1 MTSPEALTV
10 KIERLVDRD
19 GRLVDYVGKEITTIG
34 WVSRVQ
40 TFKKHAFVTLRDGAG
55 GFSSIQVVLPGGIPV
70 PVVESY
76 VSITGVVK
84 KLPEKAYSTQPIEIH
99 ATSLKILS
107 SSDPD
112 FSSRCPSDAGPTVR
126 LDERHLYLRDDRFAL
141 LTKVRAV
148 FIKSIR
154 KYFEDSD
161 CTEIV
166 PPSFVG
172 NACEGGATLFHL
184 KHPASEKG
192 DVDCYLTQ
200 SAQFY
205 LEMAVP
211 ALGDCFCIAPS
222 FRREKSHT
230 RRHLTEFLHAE
241 AEWSG
246 IFTFEDHLTKL
257 KQLLMGILARFMTY
271 CEKQGDLLKQLGLKE
286 RVDKLYLMTKE
297 IVMLPHREAIR
308 YCRDHE
314 IYKDPET
321 KTHFDDHDDIP
332 EAQERQM
339 IDQIGKIVFLCKFP
353 TEQKSFYCLP
363 DPVDPSVS
371 WACDV
376 EVPGVGEIIGSSV
389 RIGDTE
395 MLLKRMK
402 EQGLK
407 PEDYREYLD
416 LRKYGHG
423 YTSGMGLGVDRMLT
437 WILDLHTIREI
448 VTFPRYPGRLTP

>member
-1 MTSPEALTV
+1 MTSLRI
-10 KIERLVDRD
+10 KHLIDH
-19 GRLVDYVGKEITTIG
+19 VGQEITIVG
-34 WVSRVQ
+34 WISRVQ
-40 TFKKHAFVTLRDGAG
+40 SFKKHSFITLRDGVG
-55 GFSSIQVVLPGGIPV
+55 SSASVQVILPSTIPA
-70 PVVESY
+70 PIVESY
-76 VSITGVVK
+76 VSLTGTVK
-84 KLPEKAYSTQPIEIH
+84 KLPDKAYSTQPIEVH

-107 SSDPD
+107 DSDPD
-112 FSSRCPSDAGPTVR
+112 FSSRCPSDAGPVVR
-126 LDERHLYLRDDRFAL
+126 LDERHLYLRDDRFGL

-148 FIKSIR
+148 FLKAIR

-172 NACEGGATLFHL
+172 TRCEGGATLFEM

-192 DVDCYLTQ
+192 DIDCYLTQ
-200 SAQFY
+200 SSQFY

-211 ALGDCFCIAPS
+211 SLGDCFCIAPS

-257 KQLLMGILARFMTY
+257 KQMLTGILMRFAMY

-286 RVDKLYLMTKE
+286 RVDKLILMTKE

-321 KTHFDDHDDIP
+321 KTHFDDRDDIP

-339 IDQIGKIVFLCKFP
+339 IDQMGKIVFLCKFP
-353 TEQKSFYCLP
+353 IEQKSFYCLP
-363 DPVDPSVS
+363 DPADPSVS

-389 RIGDTE
+389 RIGDSET
-395 MLLKRMK
+395 LIKRMK
-402 EQGLK
+402 EEGLK
-407 PEDYREYLD
+407 SEDYREYLD

-423 YTSGMGLGVDRMLT
+423 HTGGMGLGVDRMLT
-437 WILDLHTIREI
+437 WILDLHSIRDI

>member
-1 MTSPEALTV
+1 M
-10 KIERLVDRD
+10 
-19 GRLVDYVGKEITTIG
+19 
-34 WVSRVQ
+34 
-40 TFKKHAFVTLRDGAG
+40 
-55 GFSSIQVVLPGGIPV
+55 
-70 PVVESY
+70 
-76 VSITGVVK
+76 
-84 KLPEKAYSTQPIEIH
+84 
-99 ATSLKILS
+99 
-107 SSDPD
+107 
-112 FSSRCPSDAGPTVR
+112 
-126 LDERHLYLRDDRFAL
+126 
-141 LTKVRAV
+141 
-148 FIKSIR
+148 
-154 KYFEDSD
+154 
-161 CTEIV
+161 
-166 PPSFVG
+166 
-172 NACEGGATLFHL
+172 
-184 KHPASEKG
+184 
-192 DVDCYLTQ
+192 
-200 SAQFY
+200 
-205 LEMAVP
+205 
-211 ALGDCFCIAPS
+211 
-222 FRREKSHT
+222 T

-257 KQLLMGILARFMTY
+257 KLMLGGILARFIMY
-271 CEKQGDLLKQLGLKE
+271 CEKQGDLLKQLGVKE
-286 RVDKLYLMTKE
+286 RVDKLLLMTKE

-321 KTHFDDHDDIP
+321 KTHFDDCDDIP

-339 IDQIGKIVFLCKFP
+339 IDQMGKIVFLCKFP

-423 YTSGMGLGVDRMLT
+423 HTSGMGLGVDRMLT
-437 WILDLHTIREI
+437 WILDLHSIREI